1 MSCRFHAVFG
11 VIASVVVAI
20 AVAWGFL
27 LVGSPGTRRLERL
40 DEQRLQ
46 DLQAIARE
54 VHALVVEADQP
65 PSLKAQLPKTLQELA
80 ERARS
85 ERIKLNDPESGEPY
99 VYLVKDESTLELC
112 ATFTKPRN
120 SDSSVF
126 WNHPAGAHC
135 FKINVLDPP
144 PFY

>member
-1 MSCRFHAVFG
+1 MSWRFHAVFAIG
-11 VIASVVVAI
+11 ATVVVAI
-20 AVAWGFL
+20 AIAWGFMI
-27 LVGSPGTRRLERL
+27 VGSPGTRRLERF

-54 VHALVVEADQP
+54 VHALVVDADKP
-65 PSLKAQLPKTLQELA
+65 PALKAQLPKTLEEVA

-85 ERIKLNDPESGEPY
+85 ERIKRNDPETGEPY
-99 VYLVKDESTLELC
+99 SYLAKDETTIELC
-112 ATFTKPRN
+112 ATFTKARN

-126 WNHPAGAHC
+126 WNHPAGRHC
-135 FKINVLDPP
+135 FTIHVLDPP